1 MTVILV
7 DYQHRDLMP
16 FTPSQTCKAVAFVAL
31 LFVTSVSPVQGQ
43 AISKY
48 IVTDQFGYLPAS
60 QKIAVIR
67 DPQTGFDAGESFAPG
82 ASYALVDKTTNTPV
96 FTANATAWNG
106 GAEDAS
112 SGDKVWWFDF
122 SSVTAPG
129 TYYVL
134 DVSND
139 VRSYEFVINDNVYK
153 EALKHAVR
161 AFYYQRCGFEKKAE
175 HAGAAWADGA
185 SHMKPL
191 QDKNARQ
198 YNKASDASTEVD
210 VSGGWYD
217 AGDYNKYT
225 NWTANYVIDFMHAY
239 QDVPGAWSDDYSLPE
254 SGNKIPDLLDE
265 AKWGVDHL
273 VRLQK
278 SNGSVLSIV
287 GESHASPPSSATGPS
302 VYGTPSTSATLNTAA
317 ALALASKVYGG
328 RGMKEYANK
337 LKEKAVKAWDW
348 ATANPKVV
356 FKNNDEASGT
366 SDLGAGQQETDD
378 YGRLVFRVRAACY
391 LFEITGETKY
401 RDYVDAHYAEIH
413 LVAWSFAYP
422 FETAS
427 QEVLLYYTKL
437 PGATASVVN
446 KIKDTYKA
454 AMNGDENFTA
464 FYGAKD
470 PYGAHI
476 KDYTWGSNSTKASMG
491 LMYAD
496 MITYGIDASKND
508 DARKAAEGFIHYLH
522 GTNPLSMLYLSN
534 MNAYGGDNSV
544 NEFYHSWFAN
554 GSAKW
559 DRVGTSTY
567 GPAPGFLTGGPNPS
581 YDRDNCCATN
591 SCGDANAVCNS
602 ESLVPPKGQPSQ
614 KSYKDFNTSWP
625 LNSWSV
631 TENSGGYQIN
641 YIRLLSRFVPANNDC
656 SGTPNGAAS
665 PDACQQC
672 AGGTTGIEPSTDE
685 SQCNAV
691 TALEDDERLASVE
704 VAPNPTTGV
713 FTLYTMRAGKY
724 DLRIVNA
731 LGNEVLKETHMGN
744 ATVDMQQQPP
754 GVYVV
759 RIGTWAVKKLVKI

>member
-1 MTVILV
+1 MS
-7 DYQHRDLMP
+7 R
-16 FTPSQTCKAVAFVAL
+16 TPSQTCKVVAFAAV
-31 LFVTSVSPVQGQ
+31 LFIASCCSVRGQ
-43 AISKY
+43 TVSKY

-67 DPQTGFDAGESFAPG
+67 DPQTGFDASESFTPG
-82 ASYALVDKTTNTPV
+82 ASYSLVDKATNTPV
-96 FTANATAWNG
+96 FTGGVAVWNG

-112 SGDKVWWFDF
+112 SGDKAWWFDF

-129 TYYVL
+129 TYFVL
-134 DVSND
+134 DVNNN
-139 VRSYEFVINDNVYK
+139 VRSYEFVIGNDVYK
-153 EALKHAVR
+153 EVLKHAVR

-175 HAGAAWADGA
+175 YAGAAWADGA
-185 SHMKPL
+185 SHIKNL

-198 YNKASDASTEVD
+198 YNKTGDATTEVD

-225 NWTANYVIDFMHAY
+225 NWTANYVVDFLHAY
-239 QDVPGAWSDDYSLPE
+239 LETPGAWSDDYNLPE

-273 VRLQK
+273 LRLQK

-302 VYGTPSTSATLNTAA
+302 LYGTASTSATLNTAA

-328 RGMKEYANK
+328 RGLKDYADN
-337 LKEKAVKAWDW
+337 LKAKAVKAWDW
-348 ATANPKVV
+348 AVANPNIL
-356 FKNNDEASGT
+356 FKNNDGASGT
-366 SDLGAGQQETDD
+366 SGLGAGQQETDD
-378 YGRLVFRVRAACY
+378 YGRLVARVRAACY
-391 LFEITGETKY
+391 LFEATGEIKY
-401 RDYVDAHYAEIH
+401 REYVDAHYTEIH
-413 LVAWSFAYP
+413 LIAWSYAYP
-422 FETAS
+422 FETS
-427 QEVLLYYTKL
+427 NQEVLLYYTQV

-446 KIKDTYKA
+446 KIKEAYKN
-454 AMNGDENFTA
+454 AMNAGENFAA

-496 MITYGIDASKND
+496 MITYGIDVSKND

-534 MNAYGGDNSV
+534 MYAYGGDHGV
-544 NEFYHSWFAN
+544 NEFYHSWFTN

-559 DRVGTSTY
+559 DRVGASTF

-581 YDRDNCCATN
+581 YDRDGCCATN

-631 TENSGGYQIN
+631 TENSNGYQIN
-641 YIRLLSRFVPANNDC
+641 YIRLLSRFVEANNDC
-656 SGTPNGAAS
+656 SGTPNGGAS

-685 SQCNAV
+685 SQCKAV
-691 TALEDDERLASVE
+691 TAVNDDEMLASVE
-704 VAPNPTTGV
+704 VAPNPTTGL
-713 FTLYTMRAGKY
+713 FTLYNVRSGEY
-724 DLRIVNA
+724 DLRIVDA
-731 LGNEVLKETHMGN
+731 IGNEVLREIHTGN
-744 ATVDMQQQPP
+744 ATVDMQHQPP

-759 RIGTWAVKKLVKI
+759 RIGRWGIVKKLVKI